1 MVMLLMPS
9 LSGLIQDVVTKAL
22 NNQVTFQ
29 TNTTC
34 KGKGKTREQPLDDE
48 WKDYFNHLILSDKDN
63 DGYGMELRLVF

>member
-29 TNTTC
+29 TNTTS
-34 KGKGKTREQPLDDE
+34 KGKDKTREQPLDDE
-48 WKDYFNHLILSDKDN
+48 WKDLLQSSNPL
-63 DGYGMELRLVF
+63 